1 MIVNITG
8 MHRSGTS
15 MVARILNLCG
25 LYLGPEERI
34 MPPDEGN
41 PAGYWQNLDIDP
53 LTEAILAH
61 LAGGWDFLLPPMPP
75 NWEKQPDMVPFR
87 ERAEI
92 LIRNMQGREPWGW
105 KDPRCSLTLPF
116 WKSMLPGLRV
126 IVCLRNPVEAARS
139 ITHHVGSTDAFNYN
153 LWLRYY
159 QHILA
164 DTENEERLITHYDMF
179 FLEPVAEIARILD
192 WLGWSVSGAQVSA
205 AMDTVSS
212 SSRRQAL
219 TSAEL
224 ETARV
229 PEAVAEAYDRLC
241 RDGGEALVSA
251 LDKGL
256 IPRLSISAAGTVELP
271 AADTTPPEQRRAAE
285 RDFEDAQDLISR
297 GQPHEALE
305 LLRAALT
312 QHPFHARA
320 HNDLGVLLLT
330 GANNEQALSHLAVA
344 LKLDPRNSDTAKNL
358 AGAYLKVGRTEDA
371 IQTFLD
377 IIYHHPHDVEALF
390 WLGTACS
397 QLGQREQATELFT
410 RVLELDPDHAQAQA
424 ALAGL
429 Q

>member
-15 MVARILNLCG
+15 MVARILNMCG

-41 PAGYWQNLDIDP
+41 PAGYWQNLDMDG

-61 LAGGWDFLLPPMPP
+61 LSGGWDFLLPPMPP
-75 NWEKQPDMVPFR
+75 NWEKYSDMVPFR
-87 ERAEI
+87 KRAGI
-92 LIRNMQGREPWGW
+92 LIQNMREREPWGW

-159 QHILA
+159 ERILA
-164 DTENEERLITHYDMF
+164 DTDDNERLITHYDMF
-179 FLEPVAEIARILD
+179 FLEPAAELERILG

-205 AMDTVSS
+205 ALDTISDS
-212 SSRRQAL
+212 LRQQRL
-219 TSAEL
+219 SPAEL
-224 ETARV
+224 ETAKV
-229 PEAVAEAYDRLC
+229 PEAVVEAYDRLC
-241 RDGGEALVSA
+241 QDGGEALISA
-251 LDKGL
+251 LDERL
-256 IPRLSISAAGTVELP
+256 IPRLSVSAAGTDELP
-271 AADTTPPEQRRAAE
+271 PTDTTPPEQKRDAE
-285 RDFEDAQDLISR
+285 RSFERAQQLIIQ
-297 GQPHEALE
+297 GLPHEALE
-305 LLRAALT
+305 LFRIAVT

-320 HNDLGVLLLT
+320 HNDLGVLLL
-330 GANNEQALSHLAVA
+330 AESNHEQALSHLAAA
-344 LKLDPRNSDTAKNL
+344 LKLDPHNSDTAKNL

-377 IIYHHPHDVEALF
+377 IVYHHPHDVEALF

-397 QLGQREQATELFT
+397 QLGQREQATTLFT
-410 RVLELDPDHAQAQA
+410 RVLELEPDHTPAQA
-424 ALAGL
+424 ALKGL